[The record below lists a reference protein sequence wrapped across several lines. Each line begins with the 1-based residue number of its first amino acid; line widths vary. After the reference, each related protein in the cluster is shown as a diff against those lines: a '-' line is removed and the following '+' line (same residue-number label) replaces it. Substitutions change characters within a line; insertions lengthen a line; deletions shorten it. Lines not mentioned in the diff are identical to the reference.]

1 MWFKVCGNSCDSL
14 VALIALAIW
23 MGVELVRRVHSMA
36 LKGLSNTRE
45 MLEDFV
51 YFFKCLTEICM
62 WLMIVDGGHAIA
74 SLGSVK
80 EGHLL

>member
-51 YFFKCLTEICM
+51 Y
-62 WLMIVDGGHAIA
+62 A
-74 SLGSVK
+74 
-80 EGHLL
+80 

>member
-62 WLMIVDGGHAIA
+62 WLMIWSMVDM
-74 SLGSVK
+74 L
-80 EGHLL
+80 